1 MPVSKNLESAN
12 VSTYLFYETNNIA
25 LNGLG
30 SLIYYDTIVN
40 TKMTKILYVK
50 ENEDNGADATR
61 QKNHVYKSQIFI
73 VKVDLYFEAFY
84 LSQPILSRSLALL
97 FLYLL

>member
-1 MPVSKNLESAN
+1 MPVSKSLQSAN

-40 TKMTKILYVK
+40 RNMTKIFYLK
-50 ENEDNGADATR
+50 ENEAHGADATR
-61 QKNHVYKSQIFI
+61 QKNKVYTSQIFI
-73 VKVDLYFEAFY
+73 LKVYLYFEVFC

-97 FLYLL
+97 FSYLL